1 MNCNTSD
8 GLGLGLGLGIGLGLM
23 IGSKS
28 EYSVNWPTSTK
39 IQKSSNRGSTQVLMS
54 PNSFLLVKKEDYS
67 FSFSFF
73 FTF

>member
-1 MNCNTSD
+1 M
-8 GLGLGLGLGIGLGLM
+8 GLVLGLGSRLDLSLNILSIGPHQQK
-23 IGSKS
+23 SKS
-28 EYSVNWPTSTK
+28 HPT
-39 IQKSSNRGSTQVLMS
+39 VVLLMS